1 MEWIWGLEINELNLL
16 SFLDKLVL
24 VLELIF
30 LNEVIIEE
38 GSPNVD
44 GCPFTIDVS
53 SVLIFFKIV
62 AASGEGDCFLSLLS
76 GLCSDTID
84 K

>member
-1 MEWIWGLEINELNLL
+1 MDWVWGLEIDELNLL

-24 VLELIF
+24 VLEVIF
-30 LNEVIIEE
+30 LNEVVVEK

-53 SVLIFFKIV
+53 SVLVFLKV
-62 AASGEGDCFLSLLS
+62 VNSSGECNCFLSLLS
-76 GLCSDTID
+76 CLCSDTID

>member
-1 MEWIWGLEINELNLL
+1 MERVWGLEIDELNLL

-24 VLELIF
+24 VLEVIF
-30 LNEVIIEE
+30 LNEVVVEE

-44 GCPFTIDVS
+44 GGSFTIDVS
-53 SVLIFFKIV
+53 SVLILFKV
-62 AASGEGDCFLSLLS
+62 VDTSWECNSFLSLLFC
-76 GLCSDTID
+76 LCSDVID